1 MSPADWIGVIGGAA
15 GLVALAVQGYV
26 LWLKRKPALIL
37 FVPYHFTGDEPNS
50 KHRLLFA
57 LVRISNTSERPAHLY
72 LETLRAEVLFKGR
85 WYQMSVP
92 SFAPQ
97 ATMQFDLPEPVQYY
111 AGIKYFKFF
120 NKFDSAVIPLDLPYS
135 RYLGLAFHDPSV
147 VNNAERLR
155 LEVKDCNMIK
165 YVIEAD
171 ILKND
176 PEHSDVR
183 A

>member
-1 MSPADWIGVIGGAA
+1 MSPADWVGVIGGIA
-15 GLVALAVQGYV
+15 GFAALAVQGYA
-26 LWLKRKPALIL
+26 LWLKRRPALNL

-50 KHRLLFA
+50 KQRVLFA

-85 WYQMSVP
+85 WYQMSVL
-92 SFAPQ
+92 SFAPH
-97 ATMQFDLPEPVQYY
+97 ADMHFDLPEPVQHY
-111 AGIKYFKFF
+111 AGLKYFKLF
-120 NKFDSAVIPLDLPYS
+120 NKFDGAVIPLDHPYS

-155 LEVKDCNMIK
+155 FEVKDCNLVK
-165 YVIEAD
+165 YTVEAD

-183 A
+183 V